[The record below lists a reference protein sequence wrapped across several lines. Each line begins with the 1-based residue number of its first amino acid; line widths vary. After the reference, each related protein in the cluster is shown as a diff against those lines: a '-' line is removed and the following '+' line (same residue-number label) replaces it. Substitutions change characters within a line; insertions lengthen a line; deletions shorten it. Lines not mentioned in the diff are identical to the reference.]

1 MGGIFTWDVLRF
13 VVVGVLVV
21 AALAI
26 IRLGAKRGRWSAP
39 WSVLFAWARVL
50 ELFSKLVP
58 SGIAASVLGWL
69 FVAVLV
75 ASGTAAGLLW
85 LLGWPR
91 FPAASEF
98 GVAQTLELLK
108 IALAVVAG
116 FGGVVL
122 LALNL
127 RKQRVAE
134 AQHDLE
140 VERGDRE
147 QTQAFNERFGSAAE
161 QLAHENAAVRIA
173 GIYAMAGLADD
184 WADQRQVCVDVLC
197 GYLRLADD
205 ELPPAEE
212 EVHDTV
218 LRVIRDRLRL
228 GRWSGSDFDFT
239 GVEFAD
245 ADFSGLRFG
254 GDVTFDRAR
263 FTGALT
269 SFEDARFNGLL
280 SCHGTEFSS
289 ERTSFRSAHFGGA
302 RVQFVGAEFQGK
314 VVDFRGV
321 ELHGQC
327 IDFYRTRF
335 EKQRLDFSAGLV
347 KAGTLRFDTCEFAG
361 SELDLSLDYDF
372 EDFGG
377 AFGLNQTS
385 MGQVVIRSCRF
396 ERCSLG
402 LRGLQFAPSFL
413 WLVSDRFDTCEFG
426 LTSEP
431 AARLRPWLNVR
442 DLELVDTDLPEAHV
456 RRRDPDAAAHP

>member
-1 MGGIFTWDVLRF
+1 MSGIFTWDVLRF
-13 VVVGVLVV
+13 VVVGALIV
-21 AALAI
+21 AALMI
-26 IRLGAKRGRWSAP
+26 IRVGARRGRWSRP
-39 WSVLFAWARVL
+39 WAVLFALARVL
-50 ELFSKLVP
+50 ERLSKLVP

-69 FVAVLV
+69 LVAVLV

-184 WADQRQVCVDVLC
+184 WTDQRQVCVDVLC
-197 GYLRLADD
+197 GYLRLAED
-205 ELPPAEE
+205 ENAESE
-212 EVHDTV
+212 REVRDTV
-218 LRVIRDRLRL
+218 LRVIRDRLA
-228 GRWSGSDFDFT
+228 RWGGVALDFT
-239 GVEFAD
+239 GVTFVD
-245 ADFSGLRFG
+245 ADFSGLTFS
-254 GDVTFDRAR
+254 GDVTFDRAS

-269 SFEDARFNGLL
+269 SFEKTTFNGLL
-280 SCHGTEFSS
+280 SCHGTTFSS
-289 ERTSFRSAHFGGA
+289 ERTSFRSAYFGKARAEFVGVEFGG
-302 RVQFVGAEFQGK
+302 K
-314 VVDFRGV
+314 VIDFWRM

-335 EKQRLDFSAGLV
+335 DQQQLDFSGALV
-347 KAGTLRFDTCEFAG
+347 KAGTLRFDRCEFAD
-361 SELDLSLDYDF
+361 SRLDLSLDYEF

-377 AFGLNQTS
+377 TFGLNQTS
-385 MGQVVIRSCRF
+385 MGQVVVEGCGF
-396 ERCSLG
+396 ERCSVELRDLHWAPSYLWLIDTRFEACELG
-402 LRGLQFAPSFL
+402 L
-413 WLVSDRFDTCEFG
+413 
-426 LTSEP
+426 P
-431 AARLRPWLNVR
+431 AGPTERLRPWLNAREV
-442 DLELVDTDLPEAHV
+442 ELVDTDLPEAHV
-456 RRRDPDAAAHP
+456 RRRHPDAAAHP